1 MKVWEAFKKQL
12 TLANQDVQVIDPTWK
27 NLAAAAKRRRVDED
41 KCRSSQKLHNN
52 LLRNQI

>member
-12 TLANQDVQVIDPTWK
+12 TLANQEVQVIDPSWK
-27 NLAAAAKRRRVDED
+27 NLAAAAKRRHVDED
-41 KCRSSQKLHNN
+41 KCKSSQKLHNN